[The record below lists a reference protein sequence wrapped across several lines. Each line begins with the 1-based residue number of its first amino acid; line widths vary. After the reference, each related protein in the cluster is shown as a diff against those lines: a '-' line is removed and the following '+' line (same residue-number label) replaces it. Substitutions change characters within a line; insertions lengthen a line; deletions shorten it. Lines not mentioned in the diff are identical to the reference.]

1 MGYGNLLANRFT
13 VLSLQEVEVPFLPE
27 GRLALRRVGDPRELD
42 HICNSIDRLQR
53 RRWLASILLLDTQS
67 DVLVVPFVP
76 TAIIGVYSSE
86 EQVWPRVR
94 RAAAVP
100 ASPAPAGVPPHLN
113 FQV

>member
-1 MGYGNLLANRFT
+1 MLP
-13 VLSLQEVEVPFLPE
+13 LQEVEVPFLPE
-27 GRLALRRVGDPRELD
+27 GRLALRRAGDPRELD
-42 HICNSIDRLQR
+42 QIGKSIDLLQR
-53 RRWLASILLLDTQS
+53 RRWLASIWLLDTQS
-67 DVLVVPFVP
+67 DILVVPFVP

-100 ASPAPAGVPPHLN
+100 ALPAPAGVPPHLN